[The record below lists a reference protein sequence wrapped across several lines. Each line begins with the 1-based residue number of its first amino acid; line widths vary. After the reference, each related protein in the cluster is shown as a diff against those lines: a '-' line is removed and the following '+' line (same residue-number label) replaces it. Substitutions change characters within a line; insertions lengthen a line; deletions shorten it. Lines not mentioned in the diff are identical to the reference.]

1 MGLAVQFCFAGGDL
15 VKIKQRVMLWLL
27 ASVFCTVLTYVAIHR
42 YLDQQS
48 QLWQQQHAE
57 PTGAYLVFNHDL
69 PEGKAITAEDLSL
82 RSFPIRIAQ
91 ANWLV
96 EDDLMQVIGSLLRI
110 PVARGAPISMAYLK
124 RDSTSMLRATLA
136 TGERAVTT
144 RVTHEQVLAG
154 LLEPG
159 DIVDIVGA
167 SEMSGDHTGSHR
179 LTNVEVLAMDK
190 SMAGDNSSH
199 DFVETLTLRLTVAEA
214 QRFEQLRQLPFSVWL
229 HPAEAEPGIPVLLHP
244 ALPRLHR
251 MGVE

>member
-1 MGLAVQFCFAGGDL
+1 M
-15 VKIKQRVMLWLL
+15 KIKQRIMLWLF
-27 ASVFCTVLTYVAIHR
+27 ASILCTALTYVAIHR

-69 PEGKAITAEDLSL
+69 PEGKTITAEDLSL
-82 RSFPIRIAQ
+82 RKFPMRIAQ

-96 EDDLMQVIGSLLRI
+96 EEDLLQIIGSLLRI

-124 RDSTSMLRATLA
+124 RDRTSLLRETLTA
-136 TGERAVTT
+136 GERAVTT

-159 DIVDIVGA
+159 DIVDIVGSA
-167 SEMSGDHTGSHR
+167 GTSENPTGSPG
-179 LTNVEVLAMDK
+179 LTNVEILAMDQT
-190 SMAGDNSSH
+190 MAGDNSANE
-199 DFVETLTLRLTVAEA
+199 FVETLTLRLTVAEA

-229 HPAEAEPGIPVLLHP
+229 HPAAAEQGVPVQRHQ